1 MLTRYDREKPKIPVR
16 LLQFRR
22 RTMRHIAGAAFSVP
36 HGMPA
41 VGRSSRWREPRER
54 GVGSV
59 PVFLDKFEGSHY
71 VLSATVK
78 GGCINSMT
86 PPGKLIVAD

>member
-1 MLTRYDREKPKIPVR
+1 
-16 LLQFRR
+16 
-22 RTMRHIAGAAFSVP
+22 
-36 HGMPA
+36 
-41 VGRSSRWREPRER
+41 VGKSSRWREPRER

-71 VLSATVK
+71 ILSATVK
-78 GGCINSMT
+78 GGCVNSMT